1 MPELSQ
7 KSVLPPLHSMLSG
20 FLLLYLALYFLAPY
34 KPWMSPISFHTPFLG
49 FGLLLYAFQVRQ
61 DIRNGSFIIPPDIY
75 VFALAVGFFWFSS
88 IIVHF
93 KEFSREG
100 VQAYT
105 VSFICL
111 FFVRVAVKNLKLDT
125 LFFLMKMYI
134 IVSGILILLQV
145 NFVSPFYVAGF
156 FGQLNFGAGT
166 QGWGF
171 GNTHIWAGGTCA
183 WMLSIVLTRYAMS
196 YKEKLSVPAELLYLF
211 TIGIGATGLF
221 YTLNRGAWL
230 GMALAVLALAA
241 ILIRARLS
249 PGQLLKGLAVMLI
262 FVSFFK
268 FTTHPELYKMREKIA
283 FIGKPDL
290 ANDAASLTRLKAW
303 GVALGGIKSHPF
315 WGVGIGQYP
324 KLYEK
329 AFPDL
334 FKGLAA
340 GKFDPNTKQIPHN
353 SYLYYAVEAG
363 LLPALLLFGFIG
375 FIFFRG
381 FRAGV
386 FSEVFP
392 FFVGGLTVCL
402 WMVTCDYI
410 NERIFWIALG
420 TLAGLGAVN
429 SSAPGAIA
437 SDPNSKLLTPN
448 VK

>member
-1 MPELSQ
+1 
-7 KSVLPPLHSMLSG
+7 
-20 FLLLYLALYFLAPY
+20 
-34 KPWMSPISFHTPFLG
+34 
-49 FGLLLYAFQVRQ
+49 
-61 DIRNGSFIIPPDIY
+61 
-75 VFALAVGFFWFSS
+75 
-88 IIVHF
+88 
-93 KEFSREG
+93 
-100 VQAYT
+100 
-105 VSFICL
+105 
-111 FFVRVAVKNLKLDT
+111 
-125 LFFLMKMYI
+125 
-134 IVSGILILLQV
+134 
-145 NFVSPFYVAGF
+145 
-156 FGQLNFGAGT
+156 
-166 QGWGF
+166 
-171 GNTHIWAGGTCA
+171 
-183 WMLSIVLTRYAMS
+183 
-196 YKEKLSVPAELLYLF
+196 
-211 TIGIGATGLF
+211 
-221 YTLNRGAWL
+221 
-230 GMALAVLALAA
+230 
-241 ILIRARLS
+241 
-249 PGQLLKGLAVMLI
+249 
-262 FVSFFK
+262 
-268 FTTHPELYKMREKIA
+268 MREKIA